1 MLGNETLSSAPA
13 GLETE
18 ADAAAFLEQLRWGND
33 GPTECPH
40 YGSEKGRVVAKIEG
54 S

>member
-18 ADAAAFLEQLRWGND
+18 PDAAFFLEQLRWGND
-33 GPTECPH
+33 GPTECPQD
-40 YGSEKGRVVAKIEG
+40 GSEKGRVVAITEG